1 MQKLFF
7 VPIILLFLVYYSSAQ
22 TEYNNLPIDKTIS
35 QNEKIE
41 IQSNAERTRIVINFQ
56 NAVGIE
62 SEAYWTAYV
71 GDTEKPE
78 SEIGPKKFR
87 TITLAPKSKNNDEPI
102 RLDKKE
108 VVLNT
113 NNADK
118 IVIHVEKGTIN
129 IQVKPS
135 KKRM

>member
-1 MQKLFF
+1 MQKQFF
-7 VPIILLFLVYYSSAQ
+7 VLIIFFVIVINSFAQ
-22 TEYNNLPIDKTIS
+22 NAYKNLPIDKTIS

-41 IQSNAERTRIVINFQ
+41 IQPDTGISRIIINFQ
-56 NAVGIE
+56 NKAGIE
-62 SEAYWTAYV
+62 SEAFWTVYA
-71 GDTEKPE
+71 GDKEKPE

-87 TITLAPKSKNNDEPI
+87 LVTLAPKAENINDPI

-108 VVLNT
+108 LVLNT

-118 IVIHVEKGTIN
+118 IVIRVEKGTIN

-135 KKRM
+135 K